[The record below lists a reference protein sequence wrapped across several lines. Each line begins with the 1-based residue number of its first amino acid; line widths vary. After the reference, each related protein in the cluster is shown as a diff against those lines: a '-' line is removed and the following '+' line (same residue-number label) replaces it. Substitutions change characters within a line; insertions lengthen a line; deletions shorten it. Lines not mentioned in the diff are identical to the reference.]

1 MKQLT
6 INPKEAGTTIKF
18 GKLPIFTRSL
28 THWADMDNVVQ
39 LKVEGRHY
47 AIELRKSG
55 LEKALDEMR
64 EQMGTYTTNY
74 KVDGGIDCAT
84 YSKMKIVEK
93 EEETDENTP
102 TETKSSFKTH
112 YQIGRDRFKQLQEL
126 ERTGELAKCKNRLDI
141 CRKMGFKP
149 VRRRGPG
156 YNWLSNQIKKGYLEE
171 ELVKHN
177 KQNSGEYRYHLTGEE
192 PRYSGNKKIQEK
204 TAAKKAEK
212 LTNELEKLGFTNLSE
227 THSENKIVDKKNPI
241 QWLKP
246 HDYVIYKLFL
256 YGNGQVSM
264 GKAVSFDEIKE
275 VFADAPDI
283 KMKGSQD
290 APGRFAGRI
299 ANIALVHLLR
309 QGVLEKAQA
318 GVKNKDN
325 IFGLTM
331 VKGGQYARNVYRT
344 VSVGSYKK
352 EKNGNR
358 ELYTE

>member
-6 INPKEAGTTIKF
+6 INPKEKGTTIKF
-18 GKLPIFTRSL
+18 GKLPILTRSL
-28 THWADMDNVVQ
+28 THWSDMDNVVQ
-39 LKVEGRHY
+39 LKVEGRYY

-74 KVDGGIDCAT
+74 KVDSGIDCAT

-93 EEETDENTP
+93 EEETDEKTP
-102 TETKSSFKTH
+102 AESESPFKTH
-112 YQIGRDRFKQLQEL
+112 YQIGRDRFEQLKEL
-126 ERTGELAKCKNRLDI
+126 GRTGELAKCKNRLDI
-141 CRKMGFKP
+141 CRKMGFYP
-149 VRRRGPG
+149 VRRKGPG

-171 ELVKHN
+171 ELVKYN

-212 LTNELEKLGFTNLSE
+212 LTNELERLGFTSLSE
-227 THSENKIVDKKNPI
+227 PSLENKIVDKKDPI

-264 GKAVSFDEIKE
+264 GKAVSFDEVRSI
-275 VFADAPDI
+275 FADVPDV
-283 KMKGSQD
+283 KVHGSQD
-290 APGRFAGRI
+290 SP
-299 ANIALVHLLR
+299 
-309 QGVLEKAQA
+309 
-318 GVKNKDN
+318 
-325 IFGLTM
+325 
-331 VKGGQYARNVYRT
+331 
-344 VSVGSYKK
+344 
-352 EKNGNR
+352 
-358 ELYTE
+358 

>member
-6 INPKEAGTTIKF
+6 INPKEKGTTIKF
-18 GKLPIFTRSL
+18 GKLPILTRSL
-28 THWADMDNVVQ
+28 THWLDMDNVIQ
-39 LKVEGRHY
+39 LKVEGRYY
-47 AIELRKSG
+47 AIELRPTQPSPLELA
-55 LEKALDEMR
+55 LEKIKEATEEGSLKITCEELEDDE
-64 EQMGTYTTNY
+64 EN
-74 KVDGGIDCAT
+74 I
-84 YSKMKIVEK
+84 
-93 EEETDENTP
+93 EETEKNIP
-102 TETKSSFKTH
+102 TEKKSSFKTH
-112 YQIGRDRFKQLQEL
+112 YQIGRDRFEKLKEL
-126 ERTGELAKCKNRLDI
+126 EQTGELAECKNRLDI
-141 CRKMGFKP
+141 CRKMGFRP
-149 VRRRGPG
+149 VRRKGPG

-171 ELVKHN
+171 ELVKYN

-204 TAAKKAEK
+204 TAEKKVEK

-275 VFADAPDI
+275 VFADAPDV
-283 KMKGSQD
+283 KMGGTQE
-290 APGRFAGRI
+290 APGKFAGRI

-309 QGVLEKAQA
+309 EGVVEKAQP
-318 GVKNKDN
+318 GVRNKDN
-325 IFGLTM
+325 IFSLTL
-331 VKGGQYARNVYRT
+331 VKGGQYARNVYKT
-344 VSVGSYKK
+344 VSIGSYKK

-358 ELYTE
+358 ELYA

>member
-6 INPKEAGTTIKF
+6 INPKEKGTTVKF
-18 GKLPIFTRSL
+18 GKLPILTRSL
-28 THWADMDNVVQ
+28 THWADMENVVQ
-39 LKVEGRHY
+39 LKVEGRYY
-47 AIELRKSG
+47 AIELRPTPPSPLELA
-55 LEKALDEMR
+55 LEKMR
-64 EQMGTYTTNY
+64 EAVEEG
-74 KVDGGIDCAT
+74 DL
-84 YSKMKIVEK
+84 KITCEELEGEENIEETEK
-93 EEETDENTP
+93 EETEENTP
-102 TETKSSFKTH
+102 TEKKSSFKTH

-171 ELVKHN
+171 ELVKYN

-227 THSENKIVDKKNPI
+227 TRSENKIVDKKNPI
-241 QWLKP
+241 HWLKP